1 MLDNQQVDKEKI
13 LVELSVIP
21 LGVNGK
27 AGDHISE
34 VQNIIEK
41 TGVPNERTSSGTY
54 FEGDWSDICTLL
66 YACYENL
73 HKQSPH
79 SYPKVAIR

>member
-1 MLDNQQVDKEKI
+1 MNVNQTINNDKV

-27 AGDHISE
+27 AGDHITE
-34 VQNIIEK
+34 VQNIIER
-41 TGVPNERTSSGTY
+41 TGVPNERTPHGTY

-79 SYPKVAIR
+79 SYLKVAIR

>member
-1 MLDNQQVDKEKI
+1 MLDDQQVVKDKI

-21 LGVNGK
+21 LGVNGR
-27 AGDHISE
+27 AVDQIVD

-54 FEGDWSDICTLL
+54 FEGDWSDICALL
-66 YACYENL
+66 YACYENV

-79 SYPKVAIR
+79 SYLRVAIR